1 MLIDNELK
9 AVELPPKYQRNGHD
23 CFFDPYREKLIPV
36 TPEEIIRQKVAAWI
50 EATLGVPRDCMIL
63 EQHLSHY
70 HIESKDRADIIIHQ
84 VVENDMLAPVAVVEC
99 KADSV
104 VISDKT
110 LDQCF
115 GYADRLGINYAFVT
129 NGIEFL
135 SYRYDEEQK
144 KYIELAKPP
153 CYADMTNGAL
163 GESKVY
169 EAIERPSLEAAKDP
183 VTQKQYTDDLIIG
196 VATKPSMAAHI
207 INLFECLID
216 TSKTLSKSIGK
227 QFSIVEDIGVR
238 VSSYGNAAGYDF
250 VAPYRCFLIKDSQ
263 GNHQIVS
270 FGFNAYGNDQTILC
284 VAIDDFKKSHHAL
297 QLLMDKYAHPVFN
310 ELRFTHTGRISVG
323 HSGSG
328 ATAALLDLVATK
340 MPEVYQNGELRLGVV
355 PTDVLLTIDQEFVTD
370 LIINLID
377 YALIRDD
384 YRTTLKA
391 LNKSKQSI

>member
-1 MLIDNELK
+1 MRIDNELK
-9 AVELPPKYQRNGHD
+9 AVKLPPIYQRNGHD

-36 TPEEIIRQKVAAWI
+36 TPEEIIRQKIAAWI
-50 EATLGVPRDCMIL
+50 ETTLGVPEECMIL

-70 HIESKDRADIIIHQ
+70 HIECKDRADIIIHQ

-110 LDQCF
+110 LEQCF

-135 SYRYDEEQK
+135 SYRYDEAEK
-144 KYIELAKPP
+144 KYIELTNPP
-153 CYADMTNGAL
+153 RYIDMINGAL

-169 EAIERPSLEAAKDP
+169 DVVERPSLDAAKDP
-183 VTQKQYTDDLIIG
+183 AIQKQYTDDLIIG
-196 VATKPSMAAHI
+196 IATKPDMAAHI

-216 TSKTLSKSIGK
+216 TSKTLSKSNGK
-227 QFSIVEDIGVR
+227 QFSIIEDIGVR

-250 VAPYRCFLIKDSQ
+250 VAPYRCFLIKDST

-284 VAIDDFKKSHHAL
+284 VAIDDFKKSHHAI
-297 QLLMDKYAHPVFN
+297 QFLMDKYANPILN
-310 ELRFTHTGRISVG
+310 ELRFVHTGRISVG
-323 HSGSG
+323 HCGSG
-328 ATAALLDLVATK
+328 ATKDLLDLVANK
-340 MPEVYQNGELRLGVV
+340 MPEVYQNGGLRLGSV
-355 PTDVLLTIDQEFVTD
+355 PTDILLTMDQENVTN

-391 LNKSKQSI
+391 LNKSK

>member
-1 MLIDNELK
+1 MRIDNELK
-9 AVELPPKYQRNGHD
+9 TIELPRKYQRNGHD
-23 CFFDPYREKLIPV
+23 CFFDPYREKLIPI
-36 TPEEIIRQKVAAWI
+36 TPEEIIRQKIATWI
-50 EATLGVPRDCMIL
+50 ERTLGIPGDYIIL

-84 VVENDMLAPVAVVEC
+84 KVENDMIAPVAVVEC

-110 LDQCF
+110 LEQCF

-135 SYRYDEEQK
+135 SYHYDEEQK
-144 KYIELAKPP
+144 KYIELAIPP
-153 CYADMTNGAL
+153 CYTDMINGCF
-163 GESKVY
+163 GESKEYDV
-169 EAIERPSLEAAKDP
+169 IERPSLDLAKDP
-183 VTQKQYTDDLIIG
+183 AIQKQYTDDLIIG
-196 VATKPSMAAHI
+196 IGTKPSMAAHI

-216 TSKTLSKSIGK
+216 TTKTLSKSRGK
-227 QFSIVEDIGVR
+227 QFSIIEDIGVR

-250 VAPYRCFLIKDSQ
+250 VAPYRCFLIKDGA

-270 FGFNAYGNDQTILC
+270 FGFNAYGNDQTIFC

-297 QLLMDKYAHPVFN
+297 QLLMDKYAHSVLD
-310 ELRFTHTGRISVG
+310 ELHFTHNGRIAVG

-328 ATAALLDLVATK
+328 ASAALLGLVADK
-340 MPEVYQNGELRLGVV
+340 MPEVYRNGELHLGVV
-355 PTDVLLTIDQEFVTD
+355 PTDILLTIDHDAVTD
-370 LIINLID
+370 LLINLID

-384 YRTTLKA
+384 YRSTLKA
-391 LNKSKQSI
+391 LNKSK